1 VSRREVLIIVHR
13 GDEFLALLRSPQRG
27 GYWNPPAGGVEAGE
41 TAAEAARRELAEE
54 TGFVAD
60 VEELGLELTYE
71 RPDGAVVRVDA
82 FSAAAPLGWEPV
94 LDEEHVDRR
103 WCSED
108 EALRL
113 LAYPEPREALRAAAR
128 RRETVA

>member
-1 VSRREVLIIVHR
+1 VSRREVLIVVHR

-27 GYWNPPAGGVEAGE
+27 GYWNPPAGGVEEGE
-41 TAAEAARRELAEE
+41 TAADAARRELAEE
-54 TGFVAD
+54 TGLVAD
-60 VEELGLELTYE
+60 VEELGLELAYE
-71 RPDGAVVRVDA
+71 RPDGAVVQVDA
-82 FSAAAPLGWEPV
+82 FSAAAPPGWEPV